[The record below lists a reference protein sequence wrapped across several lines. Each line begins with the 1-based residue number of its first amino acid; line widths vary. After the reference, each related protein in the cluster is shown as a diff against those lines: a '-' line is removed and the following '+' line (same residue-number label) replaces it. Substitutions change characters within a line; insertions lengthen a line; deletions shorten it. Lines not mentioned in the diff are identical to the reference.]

1 MAILLWELIIAAAL
15 VLVAVGALSY
25 LVTNLLL
32 AIIHKAVETKSAG
45 LISAPAWR
53 RSERQSGNQLRAR
66 SPKLSFRKS
75 ISSPSLFK
83 RAARKHSPRKPS
95 GQALVEFTLM
105 FVLFLAIIW
114 IPADFGLAFYSG
126 QLAQNASRE
135 GARLA
140 AATNPFN
147 AGNIQTQVMNRMDSA
162 VLKNITANVVPPAC
176 DSALNM
182 QVVTVTVA
190 GEYNFYF
197 YQLLRLL
204 GFSAPDSVV
213 ISRTTSMRYE
223 YGFTC

>member
-1 MAILLWELIIAAAL
+1 MAILLWELFIAATF
-15 VLVAVGALSY
+15 V
-25 LVTNLLL
+25 LL
-32 AIIHKAVETKSAG
+32 AIGALAYVLADLLAAAIHKASEKKFTCLTPAHTSKRSQRQPGYGLSARFHRIG
-45 LISAPAWR
+45 FHQLI
-53 RSERQSGNQLRAR
+53 RSRYVL
-66 SPKLSFRKS
+66 
-75 ISSPSLFK
+75 K
-83 RAARKHSPRKPS
+83 RAARKNLSHKPT

-114 IPADFGLAFYSG
+114 IPVDFGLAFYSG

-140 AATNPFN
+140 AATNPFD
-147 AGNIQTQVMNRMDSA
+147 AGNVQTQVMNRMDSA
-162 VLKNITANVVPPAC
+162 MLKNITANVVPPAC
-176 DSALNM
+176 DPAVNM

-204 GFSAPDSVV
+204 GFSAPDNVV
-213 ISRTTSMRYE
+213 ISRTTTMRYE

>member
-1 MAILLWELIIAAAL
+1 MAVLLWELFIAAVFVLLAVGVLAYLL
-15 VLVAVGALSY
+15 VDLLVA
-25 LVTNLLL
+25 
-32 AIIHKAVETKSAG
+32 AIHQGVKKKFPG
-45 LISAPAWR
+45 PISAHPSK
-53 RSERQSGNQLRAR
+53 RSQRQPREGLRVAR
-66 SPKLSFRKS
+66 VLFQKS
-75 ISSPSLFK
+75 ICSSSVFK
-83 RAARKHSPRKPS
+83 GAAQRMHRRKAS
-95 GQALVEFTLM
+95 GQAVVEFTLM

-140 AATNPFN
+140 AATNPFD
-147 AGNIQTQVMNRMDSA
+147 AGNIQSQVLNRMDSA

-176 DSALNM
+176 DLALNM
-182 QVVTVTVA
+182 QVVTVTAA

-197 YQLLRLL
+197 YQLLRLI

-213 ISRTTSMRYE
+213 ISRTTTMRYE